1 MGTTNLDEL
10 IKLVLQATWS
20 IKEAA
25 HIVHGKIP
33 SKNPN
38 TPSETSSDAV
48 SRTYYWL
55 KKEFE
60 KGRLHPIGED
70 EKNPRFSPGTIMR
83 HMEEKNHYVSQ
94 KVLKV
99 YASAHSHQAP
109 MGWSPKAKKI
119 YIDAA
124 KLAWKENPDLLAAHM
139 AKFLIDLPNYF
150 HKHYLPSYGEST
162 LRKLLRGL
170 GPGKVG
176 RPPSTS
182 TKSVQPDWA
191 KVVTKLDDN

>member
-83 HMEEKNHYVSQ
+83 HMKEKKRHVSQ
-94 KVLKV
+94 EVLNV
-99 YASAHSHQAP
+99 YDSAHSHQAP
-109 MGWSPKAKKI
+109 RGLNPKTKKI

-124 KLAWKENPDLLAAHM
+124 KLAWKENPDLIAADM
-139 AKFLIDLPNYF
+139 AKFLLNLPN
-150 HKHYLPSYGEST
+150 HYTKKYLLHYAEST

-176 RPPSTS
+176 GPPSTS